1 MAAIVFDLDGTL
13 VDSAPDIQAAL
24 NAVMAEA
31 GAAPF
36 DLASVISF
44 IGGGIP
50 PLIEQAM
57 RARDLP
63 MAQHGALV
71 ARMSAVYG
79 AENTART
86 QVFPGVIGALEQLR
100 DQGHALGVCTNKP
113 EAPARVILQALGLA
127 PYFEVLI
134 GGDTLAV
141 KKPDPAPLHAAFAGL
156 AAGTAL
162 YVGDSEFDA
171 EAARRAGVDFLLFTE
186 GYRRSP
192 AEALP
197 QRARFDAY
205 AAFPALVET
214 LLATG

>member
-24 NAVMAEA
+24 NDVMAEA
-31 GAAPF
+31 GATPF
-36 DLASVISF
+36 DLASVIRF

-50 PLIEQAM
+50 PLMEQAM
-57 RARDLP
+57 QARDLP
-63 MAQHGALV
+63 MAQHAALV
-71 ARMSAVYG
+71 ARMVEVYG
-79 AENTART
+79 AESTERT
-86 QVFPGVIGALEQLR
+86 RVFPGVIAALGQLR
-100 DQGHALGVCTNKP
+100 GQGHVLGVCTNKP
-113 EAPARVILQALGLA
+113 EAPARHILAALGLA
-127 PYFEVLI
+127 PYFDVLI

-156 AAGTAL
+156 GAEVSL

-186 GYRRSP
+186 GYRKSP
-192 AEALP
+192 VEALP

-205 AAFPALVET
+205 EAFPELVET
-214 LLATG
+214 LLAAV